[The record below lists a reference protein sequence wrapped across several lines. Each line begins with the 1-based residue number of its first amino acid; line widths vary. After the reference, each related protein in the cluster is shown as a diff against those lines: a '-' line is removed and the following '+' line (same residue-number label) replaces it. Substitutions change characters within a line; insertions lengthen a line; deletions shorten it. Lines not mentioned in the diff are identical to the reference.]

1 MLNRCLRLLC
11 HNRPIWVWRCSLV
24 TERCSQTPPP
34 PSYDFNWTVVH
45 WYGSNEHWYNN
56 MSRRLLKDVAPTQ
69 LLLYLSNNFLVPK
82 KNIYIYIFC
91 FLIKKV
97 MKDACLF
104 HIKGT
109 TSLIICYPL
118 RVPVHERC
126 LTPAFASCRRRQ
138 WPEILQYRI
147 FWTTFVVYHPNYYF
161 SSQLGHVERKSV
173 ACKLKAATSWLHK
186 KVL

>member
-1 MLNRCLRLLC
+1 
-11 HNRPIWVWRCSLV
+11 
-24 TERCSQTPPP
+24 
-34 PSYDFNWTVVH
+34 
-45 WYGSNEHWYNN
+45 
-56 MSRRLLKDVAPTQ
+56 
-69 LLLYLSNNFLVPK
+69 
-82 KNIYIYIFC
+82 
-91 FLIKKV
+91 
-97 MKDACLF
+97 MKYACLF

-161 SSQLGHVERKSV
+161 SSQLGHAERKAV

-186 KVL
+186 KSILIEEYYTASKPAKSQNKNKARQVGSTSWLRWGNVEQWLRSMLKIHGTLYVRSR